1 MPELELLSPN
11 TSFDEEGKQYAWDA
25 TSLKLAD
32 ECLAKYQFKMIEGW
46 QRRGRNVH
54 LEFGG
59 HFATAMEH
67 YYKWRAFG
75 RTSEEAL
82 SSVVREA
89 LIDTWE
95 YEWTTEV
102 PAAITGF
109 LTKDI
114 NGVEHFSTG
123 GKPIE
128 WIHASKTRENLIRT
142 IIWYVDQF
150 ENETITVVELSS
162 GKPAVE
168 YSFSLPVDNGLVFTG
183 HIDRLVE
190 YSGEIYAMDQKTT
203 GSTISQNFFTG
214 FSPDH
219 QMSMYT
225 FAGQMVYGSPVK
237 GVIIDG
243 AQIAVGF
250 TRFERGFT
258 FRTTAQLSEW
268 YEDALAVADRAR
280 KAVETRRFP
289 RNPTACGNYGGCEF
303 RAVCSRSPDVRPNF
317 LAADFIRGPR
327 WDPLLRR

>member
-11 TSFDEEGKQYAWDA
+11 SSFDEQGRQFAWDA
-25 TSLKLAD
+25 SSLKLAD
-32 ECLAKYQFKMIEGW
+32 ECLAKYNFKMIEGW
-46 QRRGRNVH
+46 QHRGRNVH
-54 LEFGG
+54 LEFGS

-75 RTSEEAL
+75 DTSEESLAK
-82 SSVVREA
+82 VVLEA
-89 LIDTWE
+89 LINTWE
-95 YEWTTEV
+95 RDE
-102 PAAITGF
+102 TG
-109 LTKDI
+109 I
-114 NGVEHFSTG
+114 
-123 GKPIE
+123 GKPVE

-150 ENETITVVELSS
+150 ENETITVVHLSD
-162 GKPAVE
+162 GRPAVE

-190 YSGEIYAMDQKTT
+190 YSGETYAMDQKTT
-203 GSTISQNFFTG
+203 GSTISANFFSS

-225 FAGQMVYGSPVK
+225 FAGQMIYGSLVK

-268 YEDALAVADRAR
+268 YEDALGVAAKAR
-280 KAVETRRFP
+280 KAVEDNRFP

-317 LAADFIRGPR
+317 LAADFVRGER
-327 WDPLLRR
+327 WDPLKRR